1 MATPLSMLEQGW
13 QFQFAQWP
21 WLLLPLLT
29 LLIYLVTRWWLG
41 KLVLWQFPDASITIS
56 QRYYHPR
63 YAILKSLSSRN
74 ATQQSHFKWMRMSLI
89 WGFILLCSVALAQP
103 EWVRQQTREPDSF
116 RDIVFVVDTS
126 VSMLQK
132 DYVLD
137 GERVDRMTLLKGI
150 LSRFIDQL
158 EGNNISIVVYADSV
172 YTLVPL
178 TRDHQLAKSMLARI
192 HTGLA
197 GRSSALG
204 NALAQAVHE
213 SQQSQNRQRV
223 VVLFTDAT
231 RLTGRIK
238 SDVATEM
245 ARQAGLRIYTVAIG
259 ARTFEASEKQL
270 AGLIYDPADIKK
282 LEAIAEHTNGKF
294 YWAGDTR
301 TLGNA
306 ITDIE
311 KAESQQQNAQI
322 IYVRQPL
329 YYWPLLIALL
339 LFTIV
344 QWLSMQERETQ

>member
-1 MATPLSMLEQGW
+1 MATPLSLLEQGW
-13 QFQFAQWP
+13 QFQFAHWP
-21 WLLLPLLT
+21 WLLLPLIALSF
-29 LLIYLVTRWWLG
+29 YLGSRWWPG
-41 KLVLWQFPDASITIS
+41 RRMRWRFPDAIITIS

-63 YAILKSLSSRN
+63 YRLLKTLAQRH
-74 ATQQSHFKWMRMSLI
+74 ATQQHHSKWISVLLI
-89 WGFILLCSVALAQP
+89 WGFIVFCSLALAQP
-103 EWVRQQTREPDSF
+103 EWVRQQVREPDQF

-137 GERVDRMTLLKGI
+137 GQRVDRMTLLKGI
-150 LSRFIDQL
+150 LSRFVDQL
-158 EGNNISIVVYADSV
+158 EGNNISVVVYADAV

-178 TRDHQLAKSMLARI
+178 TRDHQLVKSMLTRI

-231 RLTGRIK
+231 RLTGRIG

-282 LEAIAEHTNGKF
+282 LEAIARHTDGKF

-306 ITDIE
+306 IADIE
-311 KAESQQQNAQI
+311 KAETQQQNAQI
-322 IYVRQPL
+322 ILVRQPL
-329 YYWPLLIALL
+329 YYWPLLLAIV
-339 LFTIV
+339 LFTAV
-344 QWLSMQERETQ
+344 QWSNMQHRETA